1 MWSRWR
7 EGVLFQGG
15 HIAHF
20 DEVGNDKVNSRQTD
34 SPGKRVLWLDG
45 KSIIGEAQF
54 IENLVKHPVAL
65 HFDSSNASEVV
76 T

>member
-1 MWSRWR
+1 MKWVTIKSTAGRPTA
-7 EGVLFQGG
+7 QGKG
-15 HIAHF
+15 
-20 DEVGNDKVNSRQTD
+20 
-34 SPGKRVLWLDG
+34 VLWLDG

>member
-1 MWSRWR
+1 MIKSTAGRPTAQGK
-7 EGVLFQGG
+7 GVL
-15 HIAHF
+15 
-20 DEVGNDKVNSRQTD
+20 R
-34 SPGKRVLWLDG
+34 LDG